1 MLIEF
6 EDRGDGT
13 VVRIIIGSVLGAVAA
28 LLAIVGALVAV
39 IIYCYFK
46 RRKGSSQK
54 KEQ

>member
-13 VVRIIIGSVLGAVAA
+13 GVRIIIGSVLGAVAA
-28 LLAIVGALVAV
+28 LLAIVGALMAV

-46 RRKGSSQK
+46 RRKGSIQK